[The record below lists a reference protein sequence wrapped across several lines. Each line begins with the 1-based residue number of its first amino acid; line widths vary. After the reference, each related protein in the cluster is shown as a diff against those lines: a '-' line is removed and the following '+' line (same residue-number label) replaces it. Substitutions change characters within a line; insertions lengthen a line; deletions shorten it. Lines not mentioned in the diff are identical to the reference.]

1 MKSISKFIY
10 ILPIVVLFFCINFG
24 SSSIDIVKIFSEL
37 KPYLMGEEVS
47 TEAFIIFNIRF
58 PRIILALLV
67 GAILSGSGAVMQ
79 GIFKNPLVDPFLLGV
94 SSGAAFGC
102 ALSIGLLPNIPTQ
115 ILAFG
120 VSVGCAFLVLFIA
133 NISGGGKMALILS
146 GVVLSAFLSA
156 FTGLIKFFIDPRYV
170 KAITMWLL
178 GSFSLADW
186 HSVFIAFLALL
197 GGLLPLYFISW
208 RIDILSLDDTE
219 VQTLGI
225 SVKYMRIFII
235 ILLSFSCALAVSI
248 SGIIGWIGL
257 LTPHI
262 ARFIVGP
269 SMKNLIPASL
279 CIGSVLLLIADTIA
293 RSTTVYDL
301 PVGIITA
308 IIGAPFFVVL
318 LKKSR
323 ESWS

>member
-1 MKSISKFIY
+1 MKNAAKFIY
-10 ILPIVVLFFCINFG
+10 ILPILAVFICINFG
-24 SSSIDIVKIFSEL
+24 SSQVDMAQILNEL
-37 KPYLMGEEVS
+37 KPYLAGKEVS
-47 TEAFIIFNIRF
+47 ADASIIFDIRL
-58 PRIILALLV
+58 PRVILAVLV

-102 ALSIGLLPNIPTQ
+102 ALSIGLFPEIPTQ
-115 ILAFG
+115 ILAFS
-120 VSVGCAFLVLFIA
+120 VSVACAFLVLFIA
-133 NISGGGKMALILS
+133 NLSGGGKIALILS

-156 FTGLIKFFIDPRYV
+156 FTGLIKFFIDPRHV
-170 KAITMWLL
+170 QAITMWLL

-186 HSVFIAFLALL
+186 DSVVIAFLAIL
-197 GGLLPLYFISW
+197 GGFVPIYLISW

-219 VQTLGI
+219 AQTLGV

-235 ILLSFSCALAVSI
+235 ILLSFSCALAVSL

-269 SMKNLIPASL
+269 SMKSLIPASL
-279 CIGSVLLLIADTIA
+279 CIGGFLLLIADTMA
-293 RSTTVYDL
+293 RSASVYDL

-308 IIGAPFFVVL
+308 IIGAPFFVIL
-318 LKKSR
+318 LKKAR
-323 ESWS
+323 QDWS